1 MLVEI
6 LLVLVA
12 TSPETSM
19 ISAALIAPVAVMLLA
34 LVVMFDVLVE
44 IFDVLV
50 EMFEVFVEMLLALV
64 ATSPE
69 TSMISA
75 ALIAPV
81 AVIFVALV
89 EIFDVFVEILLA
101 LVATSPETSMMSA
114 ALIAPVAVMFVA
126 LVEMLEVFVEMLEVF
141 VEMLEVFVE
150 IFEVFATT
158 KPDTV
163 DMSPV
168 GEVVC
173 SVLSPKISFLSEL
186 RAIFSVEVQASVAF
200 SQVHFLSLSVDL
212 TTIPPSFIAASSPI
226 AVPLFEANSNCLSAI
241 VTVVLSK

>member
-1 MLVEI
+1 
-6 LLVLVA
+6 
-12 TSPETSM
+12 
-19 ISAALIAPVAVMLLA
+19 
-34 LVVMFDVLVE
+34 
-44 IFDVLV
+44 
-50 EMFEVFVEMLLALV
+50 
-64 ATSPE
+64 
-69 TSMISA
+69 
-75 ALIAPV
+75 
-81 AVIFVALV
+81 
-89 EIFDVFVEILLA
+89 
-101 LVATSPETSMMSA
+101 MSA

-126 LVEMLEVFVEMLEVF
+126 LVEMLEVFVEMFDVLVEIFEVFVEILEVF
-141 VEMLEVFVE
+141 VEMLEVFGE
-150 IFEVFATT
+150 IFEVLATT